1 LGAAANGVGL
11 KAAFPFIF
19 RLVFKVN
26 GHCGRLLSGM
36 HAQRGAS
43 LLTFSISRFWNTR
56 KQKNEIGSHLNIYTS
71 AAAFSAG
78 QKGREKHAIQA
89 ERFSTPTCLQ

>member
-1 LGAAANGVGL
+1 
-11 KAAFPFIF
+11 
-19 RLVFKVN
+19 
-26 GHCGRLLSGM
+26 M

-78 QKGREKHAIQA
+78 QKGRGKHAIQA
-89 ERFSTPTCLQ
+89 ERFSTPTCLQWIFQIYWRSVFLASSSMPPRRYGRWQGKV